1 MSKGNFSFDK
11 NKCVGC
17 HACVVGCFNENGL
30 QYQNT
35 WRNIY
40 TTNATKLPSI
50 PLFHLSLACNHCDDA
65 PCMAH
70 CPALAYERNSITY
83 AVIHL
88 ADSCMGCKYCVWN
101 CPYDAPKFNP
111 AIGIV
116 EKCNFCSPRQENG
129 LEPACVMACPTGA
142 LDFFLSPGNESANE
156 QKLPV
161 QRNPKPAIRIVELRK
176 ESAPEM
182 DLNLFK
188 SIETAEKSGKRHFV
202 GALHEWPLLAF
213 TFILSALVALS
224 VAGVGHQS
232 AEWLKLVMVIA
243 GFAGAMLSMMHLG
256 KKTRMWRAV
265 LNLKNSW
272 LSREIFFFSLYFVA
286 MITDFY
292 FFNLHYYL
300 VLIPGILT
308 LFSIDMLYKPVQQKW
323 RVPWHSGQTI
333 FIALS
338 LAFLFLLMPWYILG
352 LWIFRVGLQLYFIVK
367 NPLNLVKKSLIFV
380 RWGLVDLAMIFY
392 YFDLSM
398 VWIIAIVMVSEFLDR
413 ILFYED
419 LELDSMSK

>member
-1 MSKGNFSFDK
+1 
-11 NKCVGC
+11 
-17 HACVVGCFNENGL
+17 
-30 QYQNT
+30 
-35 WRNIY
+35 
-40 TTNATKLPSI
+40 
-50 PLFHLSLACNHCDDA
+50 
-65 PCMAH
+65 
-70 CPALAYERNSITY
+70 
-83 AVIHL
+83 
-88 ADSCMGCKYCVWN
+88 
-101 CPYDAPKFNP
+101 
-111 AIGIV
+111 
-116 EKCNFCSPRQENG
+116 
-129 LEPACVMACPTGA
+129 
-142 LDFFLSPGNESANE
+142 
-156 QKLPV
+156 
-161 QRNPKPAIRIVELRK
+161 
-176 ESAPEM
+176 
-182 DLNLFK
+182 LNLFK